1 MKTFKSILVTIFCGA
16 TILLAGY
23 TGIIFGGEWVLKN
36 PAEPEL
42 VTMKGNVSSLFYSR
56 LEDDIQLYPWN
67 YYPENAEVWNF
78 EEEETEEYF
87 FFGYNPF
94 LEQDFFYLLISVATG
109 VNYEEISQWY
119 EQQEKT
125 ILGSLVQGKM
135 DDRKL
140 PLYFYEDVLTLEGRD
155 YEVRISFEQIRI
167 NSFSCIQCRDTGVK
181 ETEEWKDKQ
190 EQLTEQLEKH
200 PDEVLQVCGA
210 MYDLYYNVDLASNWG
225 TYLALYM
232 EYTRQFEE
240 EVFSTKREV
249 GGSVNWKVH
258 GDCDSSGSCG
268 DGQAEKILKED
279 IKAYEE
285 KMGITNASD
294 LEERD
299 LLNSMQIIELQDS
312 ILLVMESDLTVG
324 LYYDV
329 LEQQIV
335 GFHFLNNYLRL

>member
-42 VTMKGNVSSLFYSR
+42 VTMKGNVSGLFYSR

-78 EEEETEEYF
+78 EEE
-87 FFGYNPF
+87 
-94 LEQDFFYLLISVATG
+94 
-109 VNYEEISQWY
+109 
-119 EQQEKT
+119 
-125 ILGSLVQGKM
+125 
-135 DDRKL
+135 
-140 PLYFYEDVLTLEGRD
+140 
-155 YEVRISFEQIRI
+155 
-167 NSFSCIQCRDTGVK
+167 

-268 DGQAEKILKED
+268 DGQAEKILEED

-294 LEERD
+294 SEERD